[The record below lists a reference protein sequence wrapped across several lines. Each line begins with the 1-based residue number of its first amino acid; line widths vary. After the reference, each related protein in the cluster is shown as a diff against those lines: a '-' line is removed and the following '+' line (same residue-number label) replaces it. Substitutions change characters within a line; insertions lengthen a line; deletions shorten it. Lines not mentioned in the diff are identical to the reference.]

1 MKEYSTLQDVKKVR
15 EKVKELFFEDIK
27 LINLR
32 SQADNALLQIEEI
45 LKEKMTSLNTEM
57 NKEWE

>member
-15 EKVKELFFEDIK
+15 EKVKELFFKDIK

-32 SQADNALLQIEEI
+32 CEADNALLQIEEI
-45 LKEKMTSLNTEM
+45 LKEKENE
-57 NKEWE
+57 EE